1 MPYLIFIVKRPCCPH
16 STSFKKVNSPS
27 QTMGVISTPNAG
39 GTAPLM
45 SRKRGSV
52 GQTARKK
59 GKSLTLVVGYHEIT
73 TLHSMANENRLRNGP
88 RMLNR
93 GWTHGSV
100 SARRS
105 EADPAA
111 AIISAEADDVAAL
124 KSPAMVP
131 IVLAAAS
138 VAGMNSANADGSN
151 GSMFSAVFLPICTV
165 REVDDMGTEDGMV
178 RLVVGDGG
186 TNALTNA
193 GDDSG
198 ARKTAI
204 IIRHAS
210 QTNFVPKALVVGGRG
225 IMIAEKF

>member
-1 MPYLIFIVKRPCCPH
+1 
-16 STSFKKVNSPS
+16 
-27 QTMGVISTPNAG
+27 
-39 GTAPLM
+39 
-45 SRKRGSV
+45 
-52 GQTARKK
+52 
-59 GKSLTLVVGYHEIT
+59 
-73 TLHSMANENRLRNGP
+73 MANENRLRNGP

-111 AIISAEADDVAAL
+111 AIIPAEADDVTEL
-124 KSPAMVP
+124 NSPATLP
-131 IVLAAAS
+131 IAVAAA
-138 VAGMNSANADGSN
+138 VAGMTSANADGSN

-178 RLVVGDGG
+178 RPVVGDGG

-193 GDDSG
+193 DDDSG
-198 ARKTAI
+198 ARKAAI